1 MSITLERLDQ
11 SFSLVSSFEAREI
24 LGGLADYA
32 EEGDADGKAVGG
44 YTLCNPSNTSGGG
57 VTVVDKDRDD
67 TWG

>member
-11 SFSLVSSFEAREI
+11 SFSIVSSFEAREI
-24 LGGLADYA
+24 LGGLADFS
-32 EEGDADGKAVGG
+32 EEEDTSIGG

-67 TWG
+67 TWS